1 MCLQVADRL
10 AEAGI
15 EAGVLD
21 LRWLAPLPVLHLL
34 AVVAAFPRVLV
45 VDETRRSGGVSEGVV
60 TALVEGGYTGLVERV
75 TAEDSFIPL
84 GPAAAHVVLTED
96 DVVAA
101 LSSLV

>member
-1 MCLQVADRL
+1 
-10 AEAGI
+10 
-15 EAGVLD
+15 
-21 LRWLAPLPVLHLL
+21 
-34 AVVAAFPRVLV
+34 
-45 VDETRRSGGVSEGVV
+45 V
-60 TALVEGGYTGLVERV
+60 TALVEGGYTGVVERV